1 MLVPN
6 TEPSRGS
13 TQHATPCGCRF
24 RQQHKPV
31 LFFGQRCWLST
42 LVAVLCTVVLPFS
55 PLTHRTSQSRYTPAL
70 VTMSTVWIRQ
80 EREKPCARCVRA
92 GAPQDDTHTL
102 HNAPNDDSG
111 GVSRSS
117 SLCFALAN
125 VGVEHEH
132 GPVRCPGHASPLFTL
147 ENSCVLPLIQ
157 ICHCCQKA

>member
-80 EREKPCARCVRA
+80 ERESHAHDAYARVRHKTAHIPCIM
-92 GAPQDDTHTL
+92 PQTMTV
-102 HNAPNDDSG
+102 
-111 GVSRSS
+111 GVCHAA
-117 SLCFALAN
+117 LPFALLWQTLGLNMSTAPCDAPDM
-125 VGVEHEH
+125 HH
-132 GPVRCPGHASPLFTL
+132 LCSLSKIAASFL
-147 ENSCVLPLIQ
+147 
-157 ICHCCQKA
+157 